1 MQIYKDGQ
9 VAHYREVFPNTS
21 FPAGGP
27 SDDFLAANNAVKVSM
42 FRPHDKATQKLVP
55 CAPVI
60 ENGFAYTV
68 EVVDKTEEEITAAV
82 ANKAAQIREA
92 RDRALSNSDWTQV
105 ADAPVDKNAWAL
117 YRQELRDLPNAEGW
131 PDVSLPA
138 APGASVL
145 YGNGD

>member
-68 EVVDKTEEEITAAV
+68 EVVNKTKEEIAAAV

-131 PDVSLPA
+131 PDVSLPV